1 MDEQDR
7 KGPENTDPVEGEG
20 VPIPSR
26 IRIAVDDVR
35 RRVNAD
41 VEHDVVSEYEERY
54 YGSRRNRLETPEEIQ
69 GVPPVEKIKA
79 APYKSK
85 RRFSP
90 AELDAN
96 EKKWAAL
103 AHASTLLTAVIG
115 ILTLGSG
122 VMLTMWVPLLIYFSF
137 RKRSEYVAYH
147 ALQAFTV
154 QLVGT
159 IGWITLFIAGT
170 LVWAALMALSFL
182 LILVVIGVVL
192 VILVGLLLPLFWL
205 SSLALPLGM
214 VIYSVIAVVETYSGN
229 DYRFPYIGRW
239 VDNQMHGGML
249 NY

>member
-7 KGPENTDPVEGEG
+7 KGPENTNPVEGEG

-26 IRIAVDDVR
+26 IRMAVDDVR

-54 YGSRRNRLETPEEIQ
+54 YGSRKNRLETPEEIQ

-96 EKKWAAL
+96 ERKWAAL
-103 AHASTLLTAVIG
+103 AHASTLLTALVG
-115 ILTLGSG
+115 LFSAGSG
-122 VMLTMWVPLLIYFSF
+122 VLLTMFVPLLIYFSF

-147 ALQAFTV
+147 ALQAFTI

-159 IGWITLFIAGT
+159 IGW
-170 LVWAALMALSFL
+170 LVL
-182 LILVVIGVVL
+182 LISGVLIWVALFFVSILLMLVLIGFVL
-192 VILVGLLLPLFWL
+192 APILLLLLPVFILA
-205 SSLALPLGM
+205 SLALPLGM
-214 VIYSVIAVVETYSGN
+214 VIYSVIALVETHSGN

-249 NY
+249 NF